1 MHKRILLIIAAA
13 ALTLGGYIFGQSSA
27 QAVTA
32 QDGLHTE
39 YERIFAGVYETVSPS
54 VVSINVLSSADT
66 STTIPD
72 DEEFF
77 TSGGTGF
84 VLDNTGHIVTNA
96 HVVDGADEIVVY
108 FFDGTIA
115 RAEIVGEDFDSDIAV
130 IQVTQVP
137 GERLIPVTL
146 GDSSALVVGQG
157 VLAIGSPFGEEW
169 TMTSGIVSALNRSI
183 RSLSDFST
191 GAVIQTDTA
200 INPGNSG
207 GPLLNLNGEVVGM
220 NTQIRSATRSNSGI
234 GFAVPSN
241 LINRVTTALIAD
253 GEVAYSYMGI
263 SGQDNF
269 LGLIEEYGLPNNLRG
284 AVVSSVQPNSPAS
297 AAGLQNPSN
306 TSVDIITA
314 VDTTAIHSMDDLLAY
329 LSSYTVPGDTV
340 TLSVFRDGGTIA
352 LSLTL
357 GNRPTNVE

>member
-1 MHKRILLIIAAA
+1 MYKRILMIVAAA
-13 ALTLGGYIFGQSSA
+13 ALALGGYAFGQVTA
-27 QAVTA
+27 PEVTA
-32 QDGLHTE
+32 QDGLRTE
-39 YERIFAGVYETVSPS
+39 YERIFSSVYETVAPS
-54 VVSINVLSSADT
+54 VVSINVLGRAEDSQF
-66 STTIPD
+66 

-77 TSGGTGF
+77 SSGGTGF
-84 VLDNTGHIVTNA
+84 VIDKAGHIVTNA
-96 HVVDGADEIVVY
+96 HVVDGATEIVVY

-115 RAEIVGEDFDSDIAV
+115 RAETIGADNDSDLAV
-130 IQVTQVP
+130 IQVSQVP

-169 TMTSGIVSALNRSI
+169 TLTSGIVSALDRSI

-207 GPLLNLNGEVVGM
+207 GPLLNLDGEVVGV
-220 NTQIRSATRSNSGI
+220 NTQIRSATRSSSGI

-241 LINRVTTALIAD
+241 LVKRVSTALIED
-253 GEVAYSYMGI
+253 GEMAYSFMGI

-269 LGLIEEYGLPNNLRG
+269 IGLIEEYGLPNNLRG

-297 AAGLQNPSN
+297 QAGLNNPTN
-306 TSVDIITA
+306 TSIDVITA
-314 VDTTAIHSMDDLLAY
+314 INGAAINSMDDLLAY
-329 LSSYTVPGDTV
+329 LSRNTNPGDTV
-340 TLSVFRDGGTIA
+340 TMSVFRDGGTVELPI
-352 LSLTL
+352 TL
-357 GNRPTNVE
+357 GSRPE